1 MIDNVV
7 LNENI
12 ANKSKSELIDLCL
25 IKDCIIAIKEK
36 KEEIYKQ
43 LIEDYKKTIEELT
56 QKLEENQRIN

>member
-12 ANKSKSELIDLCL
+12 ANKSKSELIDLCA
-25 IKDCIIAIKEK
+25 IKDSIIAIKEK

-43 LIEDYKKTIEELT
+43 LIKNYKETIEELT
-56 QKLEENQRIN
+56 QKLEENQKIN